1 VEFDFDGALYLSNP
15 EKTGAWTMIGLPN
28 DLADEIG
35 EVAGPIS
42 RGFGS
47 VRVLATIGDTTWRTS
62 VFPDGG
68 LRTYT
73 LPVNEHVRRTEGV
86 DRGDTAHVH
95 IELVDL

>member
-1 VEFDFDGALYLSNP
+1 MEFEFDGALYLSDP
-15 EKTGAWTMIGLPN
+15 EKAGAWTMIGLPN
-28 DLADEIG
+28 AIADEID

-62 VFPDGG
+62 VFPDGR

-73 LPVNEHVRRTEGV
+73 LPVNERVRRTEGV
-86 DRGDTAHVH
+86 DQGDTAHVH
-95 IELVDL
+95 IKLVDL